1 MDTNVSQPKRKTS
14 LDQLFKQ
21 DGFVLVSGPK
31 GRKGREAKE
40 VSTGVVFDLFC
51 VCFLLASFGSPS
63 GRKGRE
69 AKEVS
74 TGVVFDLFCV
84 CFLLASFGSPS
95 RTGEERPTPAGD
107 GFACCKAGQHV
118 HHCAGREK
126 T

>member
-1 MDTNVSQPKRKTS
+1 MMDTNVSQPKRKTS

-31 GRKGREAKE
+31 
-40 VSTGVVFDLFC
+40 
-51 VCFLLASFGSPS
+51 